1 MDECCGLLC
10 VCVTFIG
17 LISSAFRFCAAT
29 SVFKVC
35 NCRCCRNEDDDYI
48 DNVMSDFGPHSDH
61 RPLADKPPDEAKD
74 PYARTQSLMQM
85 QSPMQMPA
93 PNQMDDP
100 QSHPPQFSPDPPDYR
115 TIRDE
120 IQPIQRLL
128 PSPPLRNSEQR
139 ITTGAVYAIYSQ
151 IAWLILFRERSSL
164 AHRKRNPIE
173 KSVVSGTLRRLLFLC
188 VQRRKATSS
197 VRSKILVYV
206 LDLAAMLKTSLANIR
221 SKILLGWSGNNQ
233 ETYYP
238 SIHRPDV
245 HTNRA
250 KTSVPVMLLYL

>member
-120 IQPIQRLL
+120 IQPIQRPL

-139 ITTGAVYAIYSQ
+139 VTT
-151 IAWLILFRERSSL
+151 ERSSL

-173 KSVVSGTLRRLLFLC
+173 KSVVSGTLRRLLFLSC
-188 VQRRKATSS
+188 CHAENIAGQHPIESPPW
-197 VRSKILVYV
+197 LV
-206 LDLAAMLKTSLANIR
+206 
-221 SKILLGWSGNNQ
+221 W
-233 ETYYP
+233 E
-238 SIHRPDV
+238 
-245 HTNRA
+245 
-250 KTSVPVMLLYL
+250 